1 MGNLNKGAKAAIISV
16 LFAVGL
22 AALFLSSNAVI
33 PAFIFVVVWAVAL
46 AIVVGGSAS
55 SENELY
61 KYLLSFKD
69 LIENKRN
76 RLEPMRDYHPEAHTV
91 ENAINDCVDAF
102 VKKTQEN
109 MKVTGE
115 AVLLADKIAKGAFS
129 CRVGAKASDPTM
141 ATLAAAVNRM
151 LDNLEAH
158 IKETIDTL
166 TAYKNNDFKAR
177 TNTEDVMGDI
187 QEMLESVNDLGS
199 ALEEFEEKNVRSARE
214 IEQNAKDLSGAISTL
229 KEETFKETDRI
240 VEEVSGRIV
249 QAMHKENDLA
259 EQLSQ
264 LSHDAEQAKEVL
276 TVIGDIAEQT
286 NLLALNAA
294 IEAARAGEH
303 GRGFAVVA
311 DEVRKLA
318 ERTQKSLT
326 ESNATISVVVQG
338 IGDSS
343 ETMNMNAREMEQL
356 VEEVQNVQS
365 KMGEVLDILN
375 RLSASR

>member
-1 MGNLNKGAKAAIISV
+1 MGGLNKGAKIAIVSV
-16 LFAVGL
+16 LFAAGL
-22 AALFLSSNAVI
+22 AALFAAESRII
-33 PAFIFVVVWAVAL
+33 PAFLFVITWGATLVVL
-46 AIVVGGSAS
+46 ASGSS
-55 SENELY
+55 SSSKELY
-61 KYLLSFKD
+61 DYLILFKD
-69 LIENKRN
+69 LINNKRN
-76 RLEPMRDYHPEAHTV
+76 RLEPMIDSDPTRHTI
-91 ENAINDCVDAF
+91 ENAINECVDAF

-129 CRVGAKASDPTM
+129 CRVGAKATDPTM
-141 ATLAAAVNRM
+141 STLADAINRM
-151 LDNLEAH
+151 LDNLERH
-158 IKETIDTL
+158 IHATVDTL
-166 TAYKNNDFKAR
+166 SAYKNNDFRAR
-177 TNTEDVMGDI
+177 ADTEDVMGDI
-187 QEMLESVNDLGS
+187 KEMLESVNDLGN
-199 ALEEFEEKNVRSARE
+199 ALEEFETKNIESAKA
-214 IEQNAKDLSGAISTL
+214 IEQNAKDLAKAIKTL
-229 KEETFKETDRI
+229 KEETFKETDVIVEQVSTRI
-240 VEEVSGRIV
+240 VDAV
-249 QAMHKENDLA
+249 HKENDLA

-343 ETMNMNAREMEQL
+343 ETMNGNAREMESL
-356 VEEVQNVQS
+356 VEEIQNVQS

-375 RLSASR
+375 RISSR